1 LELRQYT
8 RVMASMKDVRIK
20 VLLIDDDRVDQMA
33 FKRLV
38 RDENLSFDYA
48 IAGSVSDATT
58 VLNSQQFD
66 VVIADYF
73 LGDGTAFDLFDSI
86 IDTPIVFVTGGGD
99 EETAV
104 RAMKAGAYDYIIKDQ
119 ERNYL
124 KVLQI
129 TVENAIRH
137 KKAEDQFR
145 MLSHAIMSIHDSV
158 FITNREEETV
168 FVNHAFCTTYQYNEE
183 EVLGKPIDIIWKDD
197 SDRGES
203 SRIPVPTM
211 EDGWEGEVYHRRKD
225 GSVFPVS
232 LSTSIIKDSNGN
244 GIAVVSV
251 ARDITERKRAE
262 EELKKAKEATEN
274 SNKELT
280 LAVERSNMMAVEA
293 ELANKTKSEFL
304 ANVSHEIRTPMNGI
318 IGMTDLALET
328 ELTPDQREYLEA
340 VQYSANSLLN
350 LINDILDF
358 SKIEAGKLDI
368 ESIDFNLRECLDNVL
383 QPMRLRAKEKGLK
396 FTSHLDPDVPD
407 GLVGDPMRLRQILI
421 NLTSNAVKFTERGQV
436 AIQIEMES
444 RTEKGV
450 VLHFIVSDT
459 GIGILPR
466 LQGTIF
472 EAFTQADGTTTRKYG
487 GTGLGL
493 AISSRLVAM
502 MGGRIWV
509 ESPLKEYEG
518 EKFGPGSRFHFLAK
532 LRLPNQRSESADSSI
547 IETGERVYD
556 FTDEESKTA
565 PEIVNNL
572 KPPLKILLAEDNAIN
587 CKLTQS
593 ILHKK
598 GWQVVTASTGKEVLH
613 LLDSEPFDLILMDVQ
628 MPEMDGYEAT
638 STIREQEKSTRT
650 HIPIIALTAHAMSR
664 DKEKCLKAGMDAYV
678 SKPIKADG
686 LYGAIAHLLHG
697 IDTSVSVETPPK
709 ELIDLSRAM
718 EAVDGDK
725 GLLRVLVDDF
735 IEDYPQYLEELED
748 LIAKNDSAQ
757 VERKAHSLKGSIGNF
772 GVGKAYELACQI
784 ETLGK
789 ESRLEGAAD
798 VLKKLE
804 DQMNQI
810 KAFFSLPEWDRN
822 L

>member
-1 LELRQYT
+1 
-8 RVMASMKDVRIK
+8 MASMNDIRIK

-38 RDENLSFDYA
+38 RDENLSYDYA
-48 IAGSVSDATT
+48 IAGSVSEATT
-58 VLNSQQFD
+58 VLNSRQFD

-73 LGDGTAFDLFDSI
+73 LGDGTAFDLFDLI
-86 IDTPIVFVTGGGD
+86 IDTPIIFVTGGGD

-124 KVLQI
+124 KMLQI

-158 FITNREEETV
+158 FITNTEEQTI
-168 FVNHAFCTTYQYNEE
+168 FVNHAFCTTYQYHEE
-183 EVLGKPIDIIWKDD
+183 EVLGKPIDILWKDG
-197 SDRGES
+197 SDRSES
-203 SRIPVPTM
+203 SRILKLATKT
-211 EDGWEGEVYHRRKD
+211 GWEGEVYHQRKD

-262 EELKKAKEATEN
+262 EELKKAKEATET

-280 LAVERSNMMAVEA
+280 LAVERANIMAVEA

-328 ELTPDQREYLEA
+328 ELNPDQREYLEA

-368 ESIDFNLRECLDNVL
+368 ECIDFNLNECLDNVL

-396 FTSHLDPDVPD
+396 LTSHLDSVVPD

-421 NLTSNAVKFTERGQV
+421 NLVSNAVKFTESGQV
-436 AIQIEMES
+436 AIQIEAES
-444 RTEKGV
+444 ITEKDA

-459 GIGILPR
+459 GIGIPPR

-509 ESPLKEYEG
+509 ESPLSEYKG
-518 EKFGPGSRFHFLAK
+518 ETFGPGSRFHFTAK
-532 LRLPNQRSESADSSI
+532 LRLQNQCSGTADSSFTGTEHDFT
-547 IETGERVYD
+547 ETGDRVRD
-556 FTDEESKTA
+556 VTDKESKTTEE
-565 PEIVNNL
+565 PVYPL
-572 KPPLKILLAEDNAIN
+572 RSPLKILLAEDNAIN
-587 CKLTQS
+587 CKLTKS

-613 LLDSEPFDLILMDVQ
+613 LLDSEMFDLILMDVQ

-638 STIREQEKSTRT
+638 AVIREREKSTRT

-664 DKEKCLKAGMDAYV
+664 DKERCLKIGMDAYV
-678 SKPIKADG
+678 SKPMKAAE
-686 LYGAIAHLLHG
+686 LYGAIARLMHEEELSEPG
-697 IDTSVSVETPPK
+697 EAAEKT

-725 GLLRVLVDDF
+725 GLLRSLVDDF
-735 IEDYPQYLEELED
+735 LEDYPQHLEELEG

-772 GVGKAYELACQI
+772 GVGKAYELAYQI

-789 ESRLEGAAD
+789 ESRLEGAED

-804 DQMNQI
+804 EQMNRI
-810 KAFFSLPEWDRN
+810 KAFFSLPGWDKN